1 MPYNVTLSRNAKVQ
15 GVHRKAGQVVENVSD
30 ELYKELEERELVKI
44 VEEVKAKRS
53 TKSANAV
60 EENAGE

>member
-15 GVHRKAGQVVENVSD
+15 GVHRKAGQVVENISD
-30 ELYKELEERELVKI
+30 ELYADLQERELVE
-44 VEEVKAKRS
+44 VAEEVKVKRS

-60 EENAGE
+60 DENVGE

>member
-1 MPYNVTLSRNAKVQ
+1 MPYNLTLSRNAKVQ
-15 GVHRKAGQVVENVSD
+15 GVHHKAGQVVENVSD
-30 ELYKELEERELVKI
+30 ELYEDLQERELVE
-44 VEEVKAKRS
+44 VAEEVKAKRS